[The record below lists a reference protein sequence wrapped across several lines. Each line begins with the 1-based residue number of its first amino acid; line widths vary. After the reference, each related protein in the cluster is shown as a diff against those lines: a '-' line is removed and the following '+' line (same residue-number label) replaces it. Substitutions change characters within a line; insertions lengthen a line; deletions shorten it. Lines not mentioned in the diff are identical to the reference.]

1 MLVDKICYLYTKS
14 HISCLIDL
22 LFMHTKLIIG
32 LVIGFACLL
41 AIIILNPFVTI
52 GAGERGVVLNWGAF
66 NGEIMDPGL
75 HLRIP
80 IAQSVVKMDVQ
91 TQKLEI
97 ESSEAYSR
105 DLQNVKVHSVVNYN
119 LDPKEVGLIYQ
130 QYGLDA
136 EQRVLYPNLE
146 AAVKQTVAK
155 YIAEELLSKRGDV
168 TNEIES
174 TFRQSIPKTFLV
186 TKYALV
192 NETFSDAFEAAI
204 EQKQVAKQNA
214 EKADN
219 DLKRVKIEAEQRVA
233 QATAEAEAIKIQ
245 AQAIQQQGGA
255 SYVNLKA
262 VEKWDG
268 HLPNQM
274 IPGGALPFLNLQTQ
288 GIK

>member
-1 MLVDKICYLYTKS
+1 MNTKI
-14 HISCLIDL
+14 IVGLIL
-22 LFMHTKLIIG
+22 AVVAFVII
-32 LVIGFACLL
+32 L
-41 AIIILNPFVTI
+41 ILNPFVTV

-66 NGEIMDPGL
+66 TGNVLSPGL
-75 HLRIP
+75 HFRIP

-97 ESSEAYSR
+97 IGSEAYSR
-105 DLQNVKVHSVVNYN
+105 DLQNVKIHSVLNYN

-136 EQRVLYPNLE
+136 EFRILQPNLE
-146 AAVKQTVAK
+146 AAVKQTIAK
-155 YIAEELLSKRGDV
+155 YSAEELLTKRGEV
-168 TNEIES
+168 TSEIES
-174 TFRQSIPKTFLV
+174 TFRQAVPALFVV

-192 NETFSDAFEAAI
+192 NETFSEAYEQAI
-204 EQKQVAKQNA
+204 EEKQVAQQYA

-219 DLKRVKIEAEQRVA
+219 DLKRIKIEAEQRVA

-245 AQAIQQQGGA
+245 AEAIQQQGGA

-268 HLPNQM
+268 HLPAQM
-274 IPGGALPFLNLQTQ
+274 IPGGTLPFLNLQTQ

>member
-1 MLVDKICYLYTKS
+1 MKKILW
-14 HISCLIDL
+14 IA
-22 LFMHTKLIIG
+22 G
-32 LVIGFACLL
+32 GFACLIGIL
-41 AIIILNPFVTI
+41 ILNPFVTVA
-52 GAGERGVVLNWGAF
+52 AGERGVVLTWGAF
-66 NGEIMDPGL
+66 NGQILDPGL
-75 HLRIP
+75 HFRIP
-80 IAQSVVKMDVQ
+80 IAQAVVKMDVQ

-97 ESSEAYSR
+97 ASSEAYSH
-105 DLQNVKVHSVVNYN
+105 DLQNVKIHSVVNYN

-136 EQRVLYPNLE
+136 ESRILRPNLE
-146 AAVKQTVAK
+146 ASVKQTVAK
-155 YIAEELLSKRGDV
+155 YSAEELLSKRGEV
-168 TNEIES
+168 TTEIE
-174 TFRQSIPKTFLV
+174 TAFRQAIPATFLV

-192 NETFSDAFEAAI
+192 NETFSDAYEEAI
-204 EQKQVAKQNA
+204 EQKQVAHQNA

-219 DLKRVKIEAEQRVA
+219 DLKRIKIEAEQRVA
-233 QATAEAEAIKIQ
+233 QARAEAEAIKIQ
-245 AQAIQQQGGA
+245 AEAIQQQGGA

>member
-1 MLVDKICYLYTKS
+1 MQIKKIVG
-14 HISCLIDL
+14 I
-22 LFMHTKLIIG
+22 IIG
-32 LVIGFACLL
+32 IACVV
-41 AIIILNPFVTI
+41 AIFILNPFVTI

-66 NGEIMDPGL
+66 NGQILDPGL
-75 HLRIP
+75 HFRIP
-80 IAQSVVKMDVQ
+80 IAQTVIKMDVQ

-97 ESSEAYSR
+97 EASEAYSH
-105 DLQNVKVHSVVNYN
+105 DLQNVKIHSVVNYN
-119 LDPKEVGLIYQ
+119 LDPKEVGVIYQ

-136 EQRVLYPNLE
+136 ESRILQPNLE

-155 YIAEELLSKRGDV
+155 YSAEELLSKRGDV
-168 TNEIES
+168 TSEIES
-174 TFRQSIPKTFLV
+174 AFRTAIPNTFIV

-192 NETFSDAFEAAI
+192 NETFSDAYEAAI
-204 EQKQVAKQNA
+204 EQKQVAQQNA

-219 DLKRVKIEAEQRVA
+219 DLKRIKIEAEQRVA

-245 AQAIQQQGGA
+245 AEAIQQQGGA

-274 IPGGALPFLNLQTQ
+274 IPGGALPFVNLQTQ
-288 GIK
+288 GAQ

>member
-1 MLVDKICYLYTKS
+1 MPTKKI
-14 HISCLIDL
+14 IS
-22 LFMHTKLIIG
+22 F
-32 LVIGFACLL
+32 VVAFACVVFILV
-41 AIIILNPFVTI
+41 LNPFVTVS
-52 GAGERGVVLNWGAF
+52 AGQRGVVLTWGAF
-66 NGEIMDPGL
+66 NGQILDPGL
-75 HLRIP
+75 HFRLP
-80 IAQSVVKMDVQ
+80 IAQTVIKMDIQ

-97 ESSEAYSR
+97 EASTAYSH
-105 DLQNVKVHSVVNYN
+105 DLQNVQIHSVVNYN

-136 EQRVLYPNLE
+136 EARILQPNLE

-155 YIAEELLSKRGDV
+155 YSAEELLSKRGEV
-168 TNEIES
+168 TIEIES
-174 TFRQSIPKTFLV
+174 AFRQAIPSAFLV

-192 NETFSDAFEAAI
+192 NETFSDAYEEAI
-204 EQKQVAKQNA
+204 EQKQVAHQNA

-219 DLKRVKIEAEQRVA
+219 DLKRIKIEAEQRVA

-245 AQAIQQQGGA
+245 AEAIQQQGGA

-274 IPGGALPFLNLQTQ
+274 IPGGALPFVNLQTQ
-288 GIK
+288 GVK

>member
-1 MLVDKICYLYTKS
+1 MRIKSIVLIVGIVAALV
-14 HISCLIDL
+14 LI
-22 LFMHTKLIIG
+22 
-32 LVIGFACLL
+32 LV
-41 AIIILNPFVTI
+41 LNPFVTI

-66 NGEIMDPGL
+66 NGQVLDPGL

-80 IAQSVVKMDVQ
+80 IAQAVVKMDVQ

-97 ESSEAYSR
+97 EASEAYSH
-105 DLQNVKVHSVVNYN
+105 DLQNVKIHSVVNYN
-119 LDPKEVGLIYQ
+119 LDPKEVGIIYQ

-136 EQRVLYPNLE
+136 EARILQPNLE

-155 YIAEELLSKRGDV
+155 YSAEELLSKRGEV
-168 TNEIES
+168 TTEIES
-174 TFRQSIPKTFLV
+174 AFRQAIPNTFLV

-192 NETFSDAFEAAI
+192 NETFSEAYEAAI
-204 EQKQVAKQNA
+204 EQKQVAQQNA

-219 DLKRVKIEAEQRVA
+219 DLKRIKIEAEQRVA

-245 AQAIQQQGGA
+245 AEAIQQQGGA

-268 HLPNQM
+268 HLPAQM
-274 IPGGALPFLNLQTQ
+274 IPGGALPFLNLQMPAV
-288 GIK
+288 K

>member
-1 MLVDKICYLYTKS
+1 MTAKK
-14 HISCLIDL
+14 
-22 LFMHTKLIIG
+22 IIG
-32 LVIGFACLL
+32 FTVGIVCFVGIL
-41 AIIILNPFVTI
+41 ILNPFVTVA
-52 GAGERGVVLNWGAF
+52 AGERGVVLTWGAF
-66 NGEIMDPGL
+66 NGQILDPGL
-75 HLRIP
+75 HLRVP
-80 IAQSVVKMDVQ
+80 VAQRVIKMDVQ

-97 ESSEAYSR
+97 ASSEAYSH
-105 DLQNVKVHSVVNYN
+105 DLQNVRIHSVVNYN

-136 EQRVLYPNLE
+136 ESRILQPNLE
-146 AAVKQTVAK
+146 ASIKQTVAK
-155 YIAEELLSKRGDV
+155 YSAEELLSKRGDV

-174 TFRQSIPKTFLV
+174 AFRQAIPATFLV

-192 NETFSDAFEAAI
+192 NESFSDAYEAAI
-204 EQKQVAKQNA
+204 EQKQVAQQNA

-219 DLKRVKIEAEQRVA
+219 DLKRIKIEAEQRVA
-233 QATAEAEAIKIQ
+233 QARAEAEAIKIQ
-245 AQAIQQQGGA
+245 AEAIQQQGGA

-288 GIK
+288 GVK

>member
-1 MLVDKICYLYTKS
+1 
-14 HISCLIDL
+14 
-22 LFMHTKLIIG
+22 MHTKKIIGVVVGVICFILILII
-32 LVIGFACLL
+32 
-41 AIIILNPFVTI
+41 NPFVTVS
-52 GAGERGVVLNWGAF
+52 AGQRGVVLNWGAF
-66 NGEIMDPGL
+66 NGRILDPGL
-75 HLRIP
+75 HMRMP

-97 ESSEAYSR
+97 AASEAYSH
-105 DLQNVKVHSVVNYN
+105 DLQNVKIHSVVNYN

-130 QYGLDA
+130 QYGLDV
-136 EQRVLYPNLE
+136 ESRILYPNLE

-155 YIAEELLSKRGDV
+155 YSAEELLSKRGEV
-168 TNEIES
+168 ATEIELA
-174 TFRQSIPKTFLV
+174 FRQAIPHAFLV

-192 NETFSDAFEAAI
+192 NEAFSDAFEAAI
-204 EQKQVAKQNA
+204 EQKQIAQQNA
-214 EKADN
+214 EKANN
-219 DLKRVKIEAEQRVA
+219 DLKRIKIEAEQRVS

-268 HLPNQM
+268 HLPAQM

-288 GIK
+288 GLR

>member
-1 MLVDKICYLYTKS
+1 MNAKRIIFLVLGI
-14 HISCLIDL
+14 
-22 LFMHTKLIIG
+22 
-32 LVIGFACLL
+32 ACLVVVL
-41 AIIILNPFVTI
+41 ALNPFVTVS
-52 GAGERGVVLNWGAF
+52 AGQRGVVLNWGAF
-66 NGEIMDPGL
+66 NGQILDPGL
-75 HLRIP
+75 HFRIP
-80 IAQSVVKMDVQ
+80 SAQSVVKMDVQ

-97 ESSEAYSR
+97 ESSEAYSH
-105 DLQNVKVHSVVNYN
+105 DLQNVKIHSVVNYN

-136 EQRVLYPNLE
+136 ESRILQPNLE

-155 YIAEELLSKRGDV
+155 YSAEELLSKRGEV
-168 TNEIES
+168 TSEIES
-174 TFRQSIPKTFLV
+174 AFRQAIPNTFLV

-192 NETFSDAFEAAI
+192 NETFSAAYEAAI
-204 EQKQVAKQNA
+204 EEKQVAQQNA

-219 DLKRVKIEAEQRVA
+219 DLKRIKIEAEQRVA

-245 AQAIQQQGGA
+245 AEAIQQQGGA

-274 IPGGALPFLNLQTQ
+274 IPGGTLPFLNLQTQ
-288 GIK
+288 GVK

>member
-1 MLVDKICYLYTKS
+1 MSVKQVG
-14 HISCLIDL
+14 LIVAGI
-22 LFMHTKLIIG
+22 LIIIMI
-32 LVIGFACLL
+32 LV
-41 AIIILNPFVTI
+41 LNPFVTVS
-52 GAGERGVVLNWGAF
+52 AGQRGVVLNWGAF
-66 NGEIMDPGL
+66 NGQILDPGL
-75 HLRIP
+75 HFRIP
-80 IAQSVVKMDVQ
+80 IAQAVVKMDVQ

-97 ESSEAYSR
+97 ASSEAYSH
-105 DLQNVKVHSVVNYN
+105 DLQNVKIHSVVNHN
-119 LDPKEVGLIYQ
+119 LDPRQVGLIFQ

-136 EQRVLYPNLE
+136 EARILQPNLE

-155 YIAEELLSKRGDV
+155 YSAEELLSKRGEV
-168 TNEIES
+168 TTEIES
-174 TFRQSIPKTFLV
+174 VFRQAIPSAFLV

-192 NETFSDAFEAAI
+192 NETFSQAY
-204 EQKQVAKQNA
+204 EQATEEKQVAQQNA
-214 EKADN
+214 EKAAN
-219 DLKRVKIEAEQRVA
+219 DLKRIKIEADQRVA

-268 HLPNQM
+268 HLPDQM

>member
-1 MLVDKICYLYTKS
+1 M
-14 HISCLIDL
+14 HI
-22 LFMHTKLIIG
+22 KQIIG
-32 LVIGFACLL
+32 AVVGVICVIFIL
-41 AIIILNPFVTI
+41 ILNPFVTVA
-52 GAGERGVVLNWGAF
+52 AGERGVVLNWGAF
-66 NGEIMDPGL
+66 NGQILDPGL
-75 HLRIP
+75 HVRIP

-97 ESSEAYSR
+97 ESSDAYSH
-105 DLQNVKVHSVVNYN
+105 DLQNVKIHSVVNYN

-136 EQRVLYPNLE
+136 ESRILQPNLE

-155 YIAEELLSKRGDV
+155 YSAEELLSKRGEV
-168 TNEIES
+168 TSEIES
-174 TFRQSIPKTFLV
+174 AFRQAIPNTFLV

-192 NETFSDAFEAAI
+192 NETFSDAYEAAI
-204 EQKQVAKQNA
+204 EQKQVAQQNA
-214 EKADN
+214 EKASN
-219 DLKRVKIEAEQRVA
+219 DLKRVKIEAEQRVS

-268 HLPNQM
+268 HLPAQM

>member
-1 MLVDKICYLYTKS
+1 MNN
-14 HISCLIDL
+14 
-22 LFMHTKLIIG
+22 FMQIKNIVIVVG
-32 LVIGFACLL
+32 IVVAIFLVIA
-41 AIIILNPFVTI
+41 LNPFVTVS
-52 GAGERGVVLNWGAF
+52 AGQRGVVLNWGAF
-66 NGEIMDPGL
+66 NGEILDPGL
-75 HLRIP
+75 HFRIP
-80 IAQSVVKMDVQ
+80 IAQVVVKMDVQ

-97 ESSEAYSR
+97 EASDAYSH
-105 DLQNVKVHSVVNYN
+105 DLQNVKIHSVVNYN

-136 EQRVLYPNLE
+136 EARILQPNLE
-146 AAVKQTVAK
+146 ASVKQTVAK
-155 YIAEELLSKRGDV
+155 YSAEELLSKRGEV

-174 TFRQSIPKTFLV
+174 VFREAIPKTFIV

-192 NETFSDAFEAAI
+192 NETFSEAYEAAI
-204 EQKQVAKQNA
+204 EQKQVAQQNA

-219 DLKRVKIEAEQRVA
+219 DLKRIKIEAEGRVA
-233 QATAEAEAIKIQ
+233 EATAEAEAIKIQ
-245 AQAIQQQGGA
+245 AEAIQQQGGA

-288 GIK
+288 GTMK

>member
-1 MLVDKICYLYTKS
+1 MRIKPIIAMVLGFVCLV
-14 HISCLIDL
+14 
-22 LFMHTKLIIG
+22 LFFM
-32 LVIGFACLL
+32 
-41 AIIILNPFVTI
+41 LNPFVTI

-66 NGEIMDPGL
+66 NGQILDPGL
-75 HLRIP
+75 HFRMP

-97 ESSEAYSR
+97 TDSSAYSH
-105 DLQNVKVHSVVNYN
+105 DLQNVEIHSVVNYN
-119 LDPKEVGLIYQ
+119 MDPKEVGAIYQ

-136 EQRVLYPNLE
+136 EERILHPNLE
-146 AAVKQTVAK
+146 AAVKQTIAK
-155 YIAEELLSKRGDV
+155 YSAEEILSKRGEV
-168 TNEIES
+168 TLEIENA
-174 TFRQSIPKTFLV
+174 FKQSVPTSFIV

-192 NETFSDAFEAAI
+192 NESFSEEYEAAI
-204 EQKQVAKQNA
+204 EQKQVAQQNA

-219 DLKRVKIEAEQRVA
+219 DLKRIKIEAAQRVA

-268 HLPNQM
+268 HLPDQM
-274 IPGGALPFLNLQTQ
+274 IPGGALPFLNLQMPSSQ
-288 GIK
+288 SSVLK

>member
-1 MLVDKICYLYTKS
+1 MKKIFGVILVMVCVV
-14 HISCLIDL
+14 
-22 LFMHTKLIIG
+22 
-32 LVIGFACLL
+32 LVLV
-41 AIIILNPFVTI
+41 LNPFVVI

-66 NGEIMDPGL
+66 TGGILEPGL
-75 HLRIP
+75 HFRLP

-97 ESSEAYSR
+97 ELSEAYSH
-105 DLQNVKVHSVVNYN
+105 DLQNVKIHSVVNYN
-119 LDPKEVGLIYQ
+119 PDPKQVGVIYQ

-136 EQRVLYPNLE
+136 ESRILQPNLE
-146 AAVKQTVAK
+146 AAVKQTIAK
-155 YIAEELLSKRGDV
+155 YSAEEILSKRGEV
-168 TNEIES
+168 ATEIES
-174 TFRQSIPKTFLV
+174 EFRKAIPNTFLV

-192 NETFSDAFEAAI
+192 NETFSEAYEAAI
-204 EQKQVAKQNA
+204 EQKQVAQQNA

-219 DLKRVKIEAEQRVA
+219 DLKRIKIEAEGRVA

-245 AQAIQQQGGA
+245 AEAIQQQGGA

-268 HLPNQM
+268 HLPDQM

-288 GIK
+288 GTK